1 MALELLNKL
10 GDLSAR
16 DSEASQL
23 LELLQWCPLSVAL
36 AASTIKLYS
45 SCMPTTEGSDSP
57 LAVYRD
63 ILNHSLCA
71 SASCHEILH
80 TTVSLYL
87 EAASTDPH
95 TRHTFDLMGSC
106 DLEYPIPIPLITH
119 HLANPFYKLPRHT
132 PVESPPPEP
141 ESNEPTGGILS
152 TSSSYLSQLKDMLPF
167 GKRAT
172 SLPSPLPPEEES
184 VSFLRKSPL
193 LSFRKYNKTGF
204 EVVHVHPSAHRELPL
219 GFSKHTVRKLEE
231 SHLSEAEEL
240 FTRRAWFRQ
249 YRTFDPKR
257 SLEDYLRSL
266 PGVSALGV
274 LTHDQFQKSPPPF
287 LLSAS
292 GTRSSGGEL
301 EYSEYLHLVSHYHR
315 LVCAMLAELKLAGGD
330 PSDALLRKYLQ
341 PHLKTISQFP
351 LLSEIDKLSCSYSLV
366 SIEAAFS
373 KNGRELLPKFESL
386 LAEQRSVMGSQHATV
401 ARTLTDMAD
410 LKYSLNDPQGA
421 KELLESALDIYERL
435 SPEPADT
442 SRHLDLGLTLS
453 SMGIVYSSLGEK
465 ERCRDILERAL
476 EVYQTIPPDGNI
488 TPRQRKRVATT
499 LTDIAH
505 AYLSLGDVDTA
516 KKYIDLA
523 NLAQRSLYTDAHTEL
538 VRTLNVMS
546 VVYALLGDKAESQ
559 KVRAEAGKLQNQINT
574 QPLFL

>member
-10 GDLSAR
+10 GDLSES
-16 DSEASQL
+16 DSEASRL
-23 LELLQWCPLSVAL
+23 LELLQYCPLAVTL
-36 AASTIKLYS
+36 AASTIKLYTTS
-45 SCMPTTEGSDSP
+45 MPTIEGSDSP

-63 ILNHSLCA
+63 ILSHSLSA
-71 SASCHEILH
+71 SASCDEVLH
-80 TTVSLYL
+80 ATVSLYL

-106 DLEYPIPIPLITH
+106 DLEYPIPIPLITR
-119 HLANPFYKLPRHT
+119 HLTNPFYKLPDYT
-132 PVESPPPEP
+132 PVDSPPPEP
-141 ESNEPTGGILS
+141 SNELTGGILS
-152 TSSSYLSQLKDMLPF
+152 TSSSYLSQFKNMLPF
-167 GKRAT
+167 GKSAT
-172 SLPSPLPPEEES
+172 NLPPPLPPEEES
-184 VSFLRKSPL
+184 VPFLRNSPL

-204 EVVHVHPSAHRELPL
+204 EVVHIHPSAHSELPL
-219 GFSKHTVRKLEE
+219 GFSMHTVQKLQEGY
-231 SHLSEAEEL
+231 LSEAEEL
-240 FTRRAWFRQ
+240 FNRRAWFRH
-249 YRTFDPKR
+249 YRTFNPRR
-257 SLEDYLRSL
+257 SQEDYLRSL

-274 LTHDQFQKSPPPF
+274 LTHDQFQKSRPTF
-287 LLSAS
+287 TLSAS

-315 LVCAMLAELKLAGGD
+315 VVCAMLAELKLAGGD
-330 PSDALLRKYLQ
+330 PWDALLRKYLQ
-341 PHLKTISQFP
+341 PHLKAISQFP
-351 LLSEIDKLSCSYSLV
+351 LLSEVDKLSCSYSLV

-373 KNGRELLPKFESL
+373 KNSQDLLHKFKSL
-386 LAEQRSVMGSQHATV
+386 IAEQRNVLGSRHPAV

-410 LKYSLNDPQGA
+410 LKYSLNDVLGA
-421 KELLESALDIYERL
+421 KELLESALHIYEHL
-435 SPEPADT
+435 SPKQADT
-442 SRHLDLGLTLS
+442 AHHLDLGLTLS

-465 ERCRDILERAL
+465 EKCRDILERAL

-523 NLAQRSLYTDAHTEL
+523 ILAQRSMYIDAHTE
-538 VRTLNVMS
+538 VIRTLNVMS
-546 VVYALLGDKAESQ
+546 IVYSLLGDKAESQ

>member
-10 GDLSAR
+10 GDLSGS
-16 DSEASQL
+16 DSEASRL
-23 LELLQWCPLSVAL
+23 LELLQYYPLAVAL

-45 SCMPTTEGSDSP
+45 SCMPTPEGNDSP

-63 ILNHSLCA
+63 ILNHSLSG
-71 SASCHEILH
+71 SASCDEVLH
-80 TTVSLYL
+80 ATVSLYL

-106 DLEYPIPIPLITH
+106 DLEYPIPIPLITC
-119 HLANPFYKLPRHT
+119 HLANPFYKLPDHT
-132 PVESPPPEP
+132 SVESPPPEP
-141 ESNEPTGGILS
+141 SHELTGGILS
-152 TSSSYLSQLKDMLPF
+152 TSSSYLSQFKNMLPF

-172 SLPSPLPPEEES
+172 SLPPPLPPEEES
-184 VSFLRKSPL
+184 VPFLRNSPL
-193 LSFRKYNKTGF
+193 LSFRKYRKTGF
-204 EVVHVHPSAHRELPL
+204 EVVHVHPSAHSELPL
-219 GFSKHTVRKLEE
+219 GFSKHTVQKLQEG
-231 SHLSEAEEL
+231 HLSEAEEL
-240 FTRRAWFRQ
+240 FNRRAWFRQ
-249 YRTFDPKR
+249 YRSFNPKR
-257 SLEDYLRSL
+257 SQEDYLRSL

-274 LTHDQFQKSPPPF
+274 LTHDQFQKSCPTF
-287 LLSAS
+287 ILSAS

-315 LVCAMLAELKLAGGD
+315 VVCAMLAELKLAGGD
-330 PSDALLRKYLQ
+330 PWDALLRKYLQ
-341 PHLKTISQFP
+341 PHLKAISQFP
-351 LLSEIDKLSCSYSLV
+351 LLSAIDKLSCSYSLV

-373 KNGRELLPKFESL
+373 KNSRELLHKLESL
-386 LAEQRSVMGSQHATV
+386 SAEQRSILGSRHAAV
-401 ARTLTDMAD
+401 ARTLTDMAE
-410 LKYSLNDPQGA
+410 LKYSLNDVLGA
-421 KELLESALDIYERL
+421 KELLETALHIYEQLPPKR
-435 SPEPADT
+435 ADT
-442 SRHLDLGLTLS
+442 SLHLDLGLTLS

-476 EVYQTIPPDGNI
+476 EVYQTIPPDGNV

-516 KKYIDLA
+516 KKYIGLA
-523 NLAQRSLYTDAHTEL
+523 ILAQRSMYTDAHTE
-538 VRTLNVMS
+538 VIRTLNVMS
-546 VVYALLGDKAESQ
+546 IVYSLLGDKAESQ